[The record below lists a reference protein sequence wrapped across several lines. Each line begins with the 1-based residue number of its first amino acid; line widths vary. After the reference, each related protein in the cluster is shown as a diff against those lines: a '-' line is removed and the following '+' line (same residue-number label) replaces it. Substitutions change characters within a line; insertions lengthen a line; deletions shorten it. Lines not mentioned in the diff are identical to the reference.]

1 MNTLKINR
9 MNDFYFKYLLG
20 SEQRKHL
27 TIQFLND
34 VLYENEETQIE
45 DVVFLDK
52 DQDPDFEHEKLS
64 KLDILAQTNRGT
76 QIDIEVQVLK
86 HSYLSERFLYYWA
99 GLYGSQLKEKEQYTQ
114 LKPTISII
122 LLDFDYLPETAWHNI
137 YHICNDLS
145 KQRLTDHFA
154 MHFIEIKKFTYSDI
168 KKLTKLG
175 TWAAY
180 FSNCDEKEMEVLTM
194 SNTVMKDVA
203 KAENAFTSDETMRY
217 KYMLREKAIRDYY
230 SGLDDAK
237 QEGIEIG
244 IAQGR
249 EQGLAQGRE
258 QGLAQGREQGLAQG
272 REQGLAQGRE
282 QGLAQGREQGLA
294 QGREQGLAQ
303 GREQGLAQ
311 GREQGLAQGR
321 EQGLAQGREQG
332 VAQGVQQ
339 EKIANIL
346 GMLREGIDISIIAKI
361 TSCSAAEIQQI
372 AHEQSQSQ

>member
-27 TIQFLND
+27 TIQFLNA
-34 VLYENEETQIE
+34 VLYDNEETQIT
-45 DVVFLDK
+45 DVFFLDK
-52 DQDPDFEHEKLS
+52 DQNPHFEHEKLS
-64 KLDILAQTNRGT
+64 KLDILAQTNTGM

-86 HSYLSERFLYYWA
+86 HAYLSERFLYYWA

-122 LLDFDYLPETAWHNI
+122 LLDFDYLPETAWHNL
-137 YHICNDLS
+137 YHICNDIS

-180 FSNCDEKEMEVLTM
+180 FPNCDEKEMEVLAM
-194 SNTVMKDVA
+194 NNTVMKDVE
-203 KAENAFTSDETMRY
+203 KAEHAFTSDEAMRY

-230 SGLDDAK
+230 SGLDEAR
-237 QEGIEIG
+237 QEGVQ
-244 IAQGR
+244 QGL

-272 REQGLAQGRE
+272 REQGLAQG
-282 QGLAQGREQGLA
+282 A
-294 QGREQGLAQ
+294 
-303 GREQGLAQ
+303 
-311 GREQGLAQGR
+311 
-321 EQGLAQGREQG
+321 
-332 VAQGVQQ
+332 QQ
-339 EKIANIL
+339 EKIANII

-361 TSCSAAEIQQI
+361 TSCSVAEIQHI
-372 AHEQSQSQ
+372 ANEQS

>member
-137 YHICNDLS
+137 YHICNDIS

-230 SGLDDAK
+230 SGLDDAR
-237 QEGIEIG
+237 QEGVKQGLEQG
-244 IAQGR
+244 LAQGR
-249 EQGLAQGRE
+249 EEGLAQGRE

-272 REQGLAQGRE
+272 REEGLAQGRE
-282 QGLAQGREQGLA
+282 QGLTQGREQGLA
-294 QGREQGLAQ
+294 QGA
-303 GREQGLAQ
+303 
-311 GREQGLAQGR
+311 
-321 EQGLAQGREQG
+321 
-332 VAQGVQQ
+332 QQ

-361 TSCSAAEIQQI
+361 TSCSVAEIQQI
-372 AHEQSQSQ
+372 ANKQFQSQ

>member
-27 TIQFLND
+27 TIQFLNA

-45 DVVFLDK
+45 DVIFLDK

-64 KLDILAQTNRGT
+64 KLDILAQTNTGV

-137 YHICNDLS
+137 YHICNDIS

-194 SNTVMKDVA
+194 NNTVMKDVA
-203 KAENAFTSDETMRY
+203 KAENAFTSDEKMRY

-230 SGLDDAK
+230 SGLDDAR
-237 QEGIEIG
+237 QEGVK
-244 IAQGR
+244 QGL

-258 QGLAQGREQGLAQG
+258 E
-272 REQGLAQGRE
+272 
-282 QGLAQGREQGLA
+282 
-294 QGREQGLAQ
+294 
-303 GREQGLAQ
+303 
-311 GREQGLAQGR
+311 GLAQGR

-332 VAQGVQQ
+332 VAQGAQQ

-346 GMLREGIDISIIAKI
+346 GMLREGIDISVIAKI
-361 TSCSAAEIQQI
+361 TSCSVAEIQQI
-372 AHEQSQSQ
+372 ANKQFQSQ

>member
-27 TIQFLND
+27 TIQFLNA

-45 DVVFLDK
+45 DVIFLDK

-194 SNTVMKDVA
+194 NNTVMKDVA

-230 SGLDDAK
+230 SGLDDAR
-237 QEGIEIG
+237 QEGVKQGLEQG
-244 IAQGR
+244 LAQGR
-249 EQGLAQGRE
+249 EEGLAQGRE

-282 QGLAQGREQGLA
+282 QGLAQGA
-294 QGREQGLAQ
+294 
-303 GREQGLAQ
+303 
-311 GREQGLAQGR
+311 
-321 EQGLAQGREQG
+321 
-332 VAQGVQQ
+332 QQ

-346 GMLREGIDISIIAKI
+346 GMLREGIDISVIAKI
-361 TSCSAAEIQQI
+361 TSCSVAEIQQI
-372 AHEQSQSQ
+372 ANKQFQSQ